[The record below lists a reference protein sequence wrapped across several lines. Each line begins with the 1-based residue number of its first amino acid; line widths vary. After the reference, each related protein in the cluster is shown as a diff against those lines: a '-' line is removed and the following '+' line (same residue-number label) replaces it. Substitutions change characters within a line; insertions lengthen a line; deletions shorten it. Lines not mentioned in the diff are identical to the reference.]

1 MADREAELLDQAIID
16 TEKEIAGS
24 AWGDE
29 EPVLDETGDRSV
41 EGMGDGLEGQH
52 EEDEEG
58 EGEAAEGAESEEGDG
73 DEADKPEGDA
83 DKDSKPDKAAP
94 DKAEKPEGDK
104 PDAKAA
110 EREGRVPPGRL
121 REASERA
128 RAAEAERDK
137 LKGEIETERGN
148 TRKEI
153 DTLKGQLDLVLR
165 QLQQSGKPQAEKTA
179 GDKPAEE
186 QLPDVFENPIGFT
199 DGLNKRVDA
208 KLQTVE
214 QRLEQNRIA
223 TSFQIAHAFNKEPFE
238 QAMAAVQKLDRNNPD
253 DRAIVQRI
261 WTSADPGRSLIDWH
275 QRNEVLRTVGNDPAK
290 YRQGLEAEIR
300 AALAQDPEFRKSLL
314 ADLRTEAQ
322 TGDNGRPRTEVRL
335 PPSLNRA
342 AGSNLRAEQD
352 ADLGDGSDQ
361 AIADAAWR

>member
-52 EEDEEG
+52 EEDEDG
-58 EGEAAEGAESEEGDG
+58 EGEAAEGAEFDEGEG
-73 DEADKPEGDA
+73 DEADKPDGEA
-83 DKDSKPDKAAP
+83 DKDGKPDKAAP

-153 DTLKGQLDLVLR
+153 DTLRGQLDGVLKV
-165 QLQQSGKPQAEKTA
+165 LQQQGKPPAEKTA
-179 GDKPAEE
+179 GDKPAADEV
-186 QLPDVFENPIGFT
+186 PDLFENPKGFL
-199 DGLNKRVDA
+199 DHVE
-208 KLQTVE
+208 KLVQRAVQPLSQSQQT
-214 QRLEQNRIA
+214 QRLE
-223 TSFQIAHAFNKEPFE
+223 TSFAIAHAVHKEAFE
-238 QAMAAVQKLDRNNPD
+238 KAFAAVNQLDRNSPD
-253 DRAIVQRI
+253 DRATVTRI
-261 WTSADPGRSLIDWH
+261 WNSPNPGEALVAWH
-275 QRNEVLRTVGNDPAK
+275 KRAETLREVGDDPAA
-290 YRQGLEAEIR
+290 YRQRVIDDLKK
-300 AALAQDPEFRKSLL
+300 DPEFRKSLL